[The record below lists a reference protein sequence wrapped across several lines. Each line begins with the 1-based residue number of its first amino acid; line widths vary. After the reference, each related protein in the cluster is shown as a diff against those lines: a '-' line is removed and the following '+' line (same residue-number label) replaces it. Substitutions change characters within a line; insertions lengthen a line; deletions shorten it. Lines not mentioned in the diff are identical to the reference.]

1 MYLYIISRM
10 SKQDKSPKV
19 TQRGKLTAGLQIKDL
34 KWTKKQQDF
43 IKLALDKE
51 TKLIFISGP
60 AGSSK
65 TLLSI
70 YCSLCL
76 IRDKKVSD
84 IIYVRSP
91 VESSDSKIG
100 FLPGDADE
108 KLKYY
113 NLPFSDKLVE
123 LLSKSDIEL
132 LNKQNRI
139 SGHPLSFVRGMSWN
153 CKSVILDEAQN
164 CTQKEIITLMTRL
177 GKFSKCFILADPEQ
191 TDLTNGK
198 AGGFQKLCKLFDDEE
213 SKKFGISSFYLT
225 EEDIMRSEI
234 VKYMVSKL
242 KDLSPTSRV

>member
-1 MYLYIISRM
+1 VYLYIINRM

-51 TKLIFISGP
+51 TRLIFVSGP

-153 CKSVILDEAQN
+153 CKSIILDEAQN

-198 AGGFQKLCKLFDDEE
+198 VGGFEKLCKLFNDEE

>member
-1 MYLYIISRM
+1 MYLYIINRM

-51 TKLIFISGP
+51 TRLIFVSGP

-153 CKSVILDEAQN
+153 CKSIILDEAQN

-198 AGGFQKLCKLFDDEE
+198 VGGFEKLCKLFNDEE

>member
-1 MYLYIISRM
+1 M

-51 TKLIFISGP
+51 TRLIFVSGP

-153 CKSVILDEAQN
+153 CKSIILDEAQN

-198 AGGFQKLCKLFDDEE
+198 VGGFEKLCKLFNDEE

>member
-1 MYLYIISRM
+1 VYLYIINRM

-51 TKLIFISGP
+51 TRLIFVSGP

-153 CKSVILDEAQN
+153 CKSIILDEAQN

-198 AGGFQKLCKLFDDEE
+198 AGGFEKLCKLFNDEE

>member
-51 TKLIFISGP
+51 TRLIFVSGP

-153 CKSVILDEAQN
+153 CKSIILDEAQN

-198 AGGFQKLCKLFDDEE
+198 AGGFEKLCKLFDDEE
-213 SKKFGISSFYLT
+213 SEKFGISSFYLT

>member
-1 MYLYIISRM
+1 MYLYIINRM

-51 TKLIFISGP
+51 TRLIFVSGP

-100 FLPGDADE
+100 GHD
-108 KLKYY
+108 
-113 NLPFSDKLVE
+113 
-123 LLSKSDIEL
+123 
-132 LNKQNRI
+132 QRI
-139 SGHPLSFVRGMSWN
+139 LRANCRWHRGSHLR
-153 CKSVILDEAQN
+153 CVVHCSA
-164 CTQKEIITLMTRL
+164 
-177 GKFSKCFILADPEQ
+177 
-191 TDLTNGK
+191 
-198 AGGFQKLCKLFDDEE
+198 
-213 SKKFGISSFYLT
+213 
-225 EEDIMRSEI
+225 
-234 VKYMVSKL
+234 
-242 KDLSPTSRV
+242 